1 MIMSFLFNKTIK
13 SLIQFAKINPKEVC
27 FGATADNIFLS
38 FLTKYFTDFFVCY
51 RHVLK
56 NDSFM

>member
-27 FGATADNIFLS
+27 FGATADNIF
-38 FLTKYFTDFFVCY
+38 FYHF
-51 RHVLK
+51 
-56 NDSFM
+56 